1 MNIFGNETQEQR
13 LVKRLQNGDKAAA
26 REFYALYGNSLAGVC
41 ARYIDDE
48 EDLKDVFQNAFV
60 SIFTHIADFKFQG
73 QGSLK
78 AWTTKVMV
86 NESLKFLRKKD
97 RHGLLLL
104 EDMEEGLSDRL
115 LSHIVDGSNDDMPP
129 VSDIP
134 PDRIRQMLCQLP
146 TGYRTVLNLYV
157 FEGKSHQEIARLL
170 GIKESSSAS
179 QLHRARN
186 LLAKMVRKYN
196 NNNPPRQ

>member
-48 EDLKDVFQNAFV
+48 EDLKDVFQNALV
-60 SIFTHIADFKFQG
+60 NIFSHITDFEYKG
-73 QGSLK
+73 IGSLQ
-78 AWTTKVMV
+78 AWATKVVV
-86 NESLKFLRKKD
+86 NESLKFLRKKG
-97 RHGLLLL
+97 RRELLQQDIGTNAPERLMIYTSEETE
-104 EDMEEGLSDRL
+104 EDFPSIR
-115 LSHIVDGSNDDMPP
+115 
-129 VSDIP
+129 DIP
-134 PDRIRQMLCQLP
+134 PEIIRQMLCQLP

-157 FEGKSHQEIARLL
+157 FEGKTHQEIARLL

-186 LLAKMVRKYN
+186 LLAKMVRKFN
-196 NNNPPRQ
+196 NEKLPRQ